1 VGAKKKINFTP
12 QERLLDKI
20 AGTLGAS
27 FGNAVGQVFTNVS
40 LR

>member
-1 VGAKKKINFTP
+1 MNFTP

-27 FGNAVGQVFTNVS
+27 FGQAIGHVFTNVS